1 MAYCLMARRF
11 ARHVRAGLQL
21 PHNPVIQP
29 SRVIRQPRL
38 REARPQ
44 AGLLAAG
51 LLAE

>member
-1 MAYCLMARRF
+1 MARRF

-21 PHNPVIQP
+21 HHNPVIQR
-29 SRVIRQPRL
+29 SRVIRQSRL

-44 AGLLAAG
+44 AAELLAAG